1 MREGGVLIAEV
12 PDKNVDLK
20 TTSKYNDVLAP
31 VLKRM
36 REVANRKLP
45 AIEFIREEVFK
56 LLQLSKREPE
66 EKHVI
71 EFSRVIRKNL
81 SFVKMKARR
90 NEPSEALVDMINEMK
105 AKKEAEKAAA
115 GKDPQAS
122 EDDESDDDDGDGP
135 AGNDLC
141 GLLNEFT
148 TSAKAVVAG
157 SQFESQPLEAE
168 PEDANTAKPVKV
180 EMVEDSPPPSSEG
193 VGVAAT

>member
-1 MREGGVLIAEV
+1 MFLLRVLRG
-12 PDKNVDLK
+12 L
-20 TTSKYNDVLAP
+20 
-31 VLKRM
+31 
-36 REVANRKLP
+36 
-45 AIEFIREEVFK
+45 
-56 LLQLSKREPE
+56 
-66 EKHVI
+66 HV
-71 EFSRVIRKNL
+71 
-81 SFVKMKARR
+81 
-90 NEPSEALVDMINEMK
+90 
-105 AKKEAEKAAA
+105 
-115 GKDPQAS
+115 QAS

-193 VGVAAT
+193 VGVAATVPGGCDGHGAETADGITTPLQNNAAETAEGDTAPPQNNASETAEGDTAPPVGVGKVTFMPAVSPSSIIPSFCWHLFDVYARDHP

>member
-1 MREGGVLIAEV
+1 MACDLDGLSGEWDAIPSIRQRMREGGVLIAEV

-90 NEPSEALVDMINEMK
+90 NEPSEVACHAL
-105 AKKEAEKAAA
+105 AR
-115 GKDPQAS
+115 
-122 EDDESDDDDGDGP
+122 ESIMSI
-135 AGNDLC
+135 L
-141 GLLNEFT
+141 T
-148 TSAKAVVAG
+148 T
-157 SQFESQPLEAE
+157 
-168 PEDANTAKPVKV
+168 
-180 EMVEDSPPPSSEG
+180 
-193 VGVAAT
+193 